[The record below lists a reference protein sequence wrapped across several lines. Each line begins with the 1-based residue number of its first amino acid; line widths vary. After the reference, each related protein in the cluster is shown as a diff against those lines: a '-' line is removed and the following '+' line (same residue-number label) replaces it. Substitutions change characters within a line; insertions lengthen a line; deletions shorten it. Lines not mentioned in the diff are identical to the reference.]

1 MQGVS
6 HIVLEMAGFCASVP
20 GQAAKGWDGLEVAAT
35 VLQRPGVCRGPLRL
49 WSPLEI
55 SGDLGDGAQKNSY
68 PLVMADIA
76 IGNHHFQWENQ
87 L

>member
-1 MQGVS
+1 ME
-6 HIVLEMAGFCASVP
+6 IAPFLRLP

-49 WSPLEI
+49 SPLEI
-55 SGDLGDGAQKNSY
+55 SGDLGDGAQKNRY